1 MAASYVGRALSLCRH
16 LSSGLRISGRVQPQV
31 RLLCASPSLGLI
43 GKTTPEKG
51 PLQQCTFFH
60 SSAVHRGLDEFFD
73 DPKNRGE
80 PSVKSGDAWGRK
92 QLRGK
97 SSEDLHKLWYV
108 LLKEKN
114 MLLTVEQEAKRQ
126 RVAMPSP
133 ERLEKVDKSLEKLHE
148 VVTEREDAL
157 RVLQTGQEK
166 PRPGDWRTDC
176 FGETSWYRYKE
187 WPIPWYMNRKYKK
200 KTFFA
205 LPYVNHYVRLKTE
218 KLMRIAARKR
228 NAEKEKR
235 LDLQKRFPRLT
246 TTP

>member
-1 MAASYVGRALSLCRH
+1 MCTGKGFLFTSGRMGLWVRSLPKMAASYVGRVLSLCRH
-16 LSSGLRISGRVQPQV
+16 FSSGLRISGRVQPPV
-31 RLLCASPSLGLI
+31 RLLCASP
-43 GKTTPEKG
+43 
-51 PLQQCTFFH
+51 
-60 SSAVHRGLDEFFD
+60 RGLDEFFD